1 MAEERSGRLGGS
13 MTTHWIDRWW
23 FGRDPL
29 LGLDFTESEILASCK
44 GAVTGDQR
52 IVSFSGLMPP
62 EAFGDHRIHKPKE
75 LGIAIRHT
83 LSEKGY
89 DFDRCGVALPST
101 LFFMRAIDVR
111 SAPPSLDR
119 DGITAWA
126 LESFKLD
133 SSELLARVLIYE
145 GESPLLIAV
154 RREVVES
161 YQRTMECACLDL
173 DLIALRPEVL
183 LSAAKKWMRGDC
195 QTDSL
200 LVYLGKNGG
209 EVCRV
214 RNMEVREM
222 SGAFHSNSGAV
233 EMIERALGGLRAAAR
248 DSSSGGHSPVN
259 VLFCCEPW
267 PEVLGT
273 RFEEWIRRW
282 SNNHRG
288 EVIATT
294 VIPSVGSTSLVAEA
308 IAESLWGAD
317 AS

>member
-1 MAEERSGRLGGS
+1 MAEERSERLGGS
-13 MTTHWIDRWW
+13 MTTHWIDKWW

-44 GAVTGDQR
+44 GAVTGDRR

-62 EAFGDHRIHKPKE
+62 GAFHDHRIHKPKE
-75 LGIAIRHT
+75 LGSAIRHT

-89 DFDRCGVALPST
+89 DFDRCGVALAPT
-101 LFFMRAIDVR
+101 LFFMRAIDIR

-133 SSELLARVLIYE
+133 SSELVARVLIYE
-145 GESPLLIAV
+145 EQELPLLVAV

-173 DLIALRPEVL
+173 DLITLRPEVL
-183 LSAAKKWMRGDC
+183 LSAAKKWMGGDC

-214 RNMEVREM
+214 RNMGVREM

-233 EMIERALGGLRAAAR
+233 EMIERALRGLRAGPG
-248 DSSSGGHSPVN
+248 DSSSGGRSPVN
-259 VLFCCEPW
+259 VLFCCEPC

-273 RFEEWIRRW
+273 RFEEWIGGW
-282 SNNHRG
+282 SNHHRG
-288 EVIATT
+288 EAIVTT
-294 VIPSVGSTSLVAEA
+294 VIPSVGSSSLVAEA
-308 IAESLWGAD
+308 IAESL
-317 AS
+317 